1 MRIES
6 ILKNIEEEGSRRGH
20 SFETFVLNL
29 LKHHLSTQNKSLSIG
44 NPIEFFDAAAPDG
57 FDEYTGP
64 VWFEVR
70 YDIRQFITKVA
81 ATYISKLLTQIEA
94 TPLELRPKTII
105 VVSANSTP
113 DKLYKLNPSISK
125 LEPTNSC
132 RIVFWGPEEL
142 NKLVAKHPAKANDI
156 SNNLFS
162 LRLEAAVKPAEQDWR
177 SKRDRIIQSLRE
189 SFERG
194 QFSLFLGAGVSSSA
208 GMPGWNNL
216 LNSLFISYLTQ
227 EFDTDKTVNRSEIPE
242 MVDRL
247 NKVSESSALMGA
259 RYIRKGLT
267 GKTPATDNFVKAI
280 TESLYELRNKKFDIS
295 SPLIQEIASMCMP
308 RRTGAKVRSVVN
320 YNFDDLL
327 ERQLTTSSISHRSIY
342 TESEA
347 YDPEELPVYHVHG
360 FLPENRKNYN
370 SLEKSTLVFLEE
382 GYHHIYTNAYHWS
395 NLVQLNCLREN
406 NCLMIGLSMT
416 DPNLRRLL
424 DISARSVEQ
433 NKHFAFMKR
442 LDIHEFCHDNSK
454 GEQSTILSNTK
465 GAQRFLDTHHA
476 LNEELMLEL
485 GVNIIWYENHDEIPQ
500 ILHTISHTRNS

>member
-6 ILKNIEEEGSRRGH
+6 ILKNIDEQGTRRGY

-29 LKHHLSTQNKSLSIG
+29 LKHHLSTQNKELEIG
-44 NPIEFFDAAAPDG
+44 NSLTFFDAIAPDG
-57 FDEYTGP
+57 FDDYREK
-64 VWFEVR
+64 VCFEVK
-70 YDIRQFITKVA
+70 YD
-81 ATYISKLLTQIEA
+81 
-94 TPLELRPKTII
+94 
-105 VVSANSTP
+105 ANS
-113 DKLYKLNPSISK
+113 LLNKATSSFLSKFLAQLESIPFDARPTTLIIISATSIQDQVKVFVQRVGNSNSK
-125 LEPTNSC
+125 STC
-132 RIVFWGPEEL
+132 RIVFWGPDEL
-142 NKLVAKHPAKANDI
+142 NKLVTKHPAKANEI
-156 SNNLFS
+156 SNNLFA
-162 LRLEAAVKPAEQDWR
+162 LRLEAAVNPAEQDWR
-177 SKRDRIIQSLRE
+177 KKRDTTVQNLKD
-189 SFERG
+189 SFDRG
-194 QFSLFLGAGVSSSA
+194 QLSLFLGAGVSSSA
-208 GMPGWNNL
+208 GMPGWGNL

-227 EFDTDKTVNRSEIPE
+227 EFDTDKTINISEIPE

-247 NKVSESSALMGA
+247 NKVSESSPLMGA

-267 GKTPATDNFVKAI
+267 GKTPATDNFVNAI
-280 TESLYELRNKKFDIS
+280 TESLYELRNKSFNIS
-295 SPLIQEIASMCMP
+295 SPLIQEIAIMCMP
-308 RRTGAKVRSVVN
+308 RRTGAKVKSVVN

-327 ERQLTTSSISHRSIY
+327 ERQLTTSGISHRSIY

-370 SLEKSTLVFLEE
+370 SLEKSTLVFSEE

-442 LDIHEFCHDNSK
+442 LDLHEFCYEVTN
-454 GEQSTILSNTK
+454 GEQSTIVKNTK
-465 GAQRFLDTHHA
+465 GAQKFLDTHHA

-485 GVNIIWYENHDEIPQ
+485 GVNIIWYENYGEIPK
-500 ILHTISHTRNS
+500 ILHTISRTRGS